1 MSLVTTCPSCGTV
14 FRIVREQLDASS
26 GWVRCG
32 HCMDVFDAKSQFS
45 PSELA
50 ATVSSDGLASA
61 MMNDGN
67 LSFVVQAK
75 QQAFWLSRS
84 MRVALGFSS
93 LLLFTLLLIQIIS
106 TRQSAIN
113 QSWPNTT
120 PITQTICQYIPCTTS
135 PTRQID
141 AWLIDSSH
149 FQKEGTNGFRLSMLL
164 KNASTSR
171 LLVPRIELT
180 LLGSNDALLV
190 RHVIAANTAEQ
201 QDETMAGGA
210 ERTMSFNISPK
221 TDQAASSVVSARDIT
236 SYRLVLFYP

>member
-45 PSELA
+45 ALELA
-50 ATVSSDGLASA
+50 TNPSSDVLANSVA
-61 MMNDGN
+61 NDGN
-67 LSFVVQAK
+67 LSFVMQAK

-84 MRVALGFSS
+84 MRAALGVSS
-93 LLLFTLLLIQIIS
+93 LLLVTLLLIQIIS
-106 TRQSAIN
+106 TRQGAIN
-113 QSWPNTT
+113 QTWPSAA
-120 PITQTICQYIPCTTS
+120 PITQTLCQYVPCVTS
-135 PTRQID
+135 GTRQID

-149 FQKEGTNGFRLSMLL
+149 FEKEGSNGFRLSVLL

-171 LLVPRIELT
+171 LLIPRIELT

-190 RHVIAANTAEQ
+190 RHVIAANADEL

-221 TDQAASSVVSARDIT
+221 IDQAAGSVINARDIAG
-236 SYRLVLFYP
+236 YRLVLFHP

>member
-45 PSELA
+45 DLELA
-50 ATVSSDGLASA
+50 ATASPDELVNT
-61 MMNDGN
+61 MISDGN

-84 MRVALGFSS
+84 MRAALAVSS
-93 LLLFTLLLIQIIS
+93 LLLITLLLIQIIS
-106 TRQSAIN
+106 TRQSTIN
-113 QSWPNTT
+113 QSWPSTI
-120 PITQTICQYIPCTTS
+120 PITQTICRYVPCTTL

-149 FQKEGTNGFRLSMLL
+149 FQKEGDTGFRLSMLL

-171 LLVPRIELT
+171 LLIPRIELT
-180 LLGSNDALLV
+180 LLGSNDELLV
-190 RHVIAANTAEQ
+190 RHVITANTAEPK
-201 QDETMAGGA
+201 DETMPGGA
-210 ERTMSFNISPK
+210 ERTLSFSISPR
-221 TDQAASSVVSARDIT
+221 TDQAAGSVVSARDIT
-236 SYRLVLFYP
+236 GYRLVLFYP